1 LIIRSIRRRDLGIL
15 DIPAFYGSRRFGE
28 SASRFFGLRRL
39 GLIFV
44 KGQTKRIAKSG
55 KRPLG
60 RVGLGSLAG
69 PFMRLSCRPG

>member
-15 DIPAFYGSRRFGE
+15 DIPAFYGSGRFGE

-60 RVGLGSLAG
+60 RVGLSGLAGSLMGLPCG
-69 PFMRLSCRPG
+69 PC